1 MPKNTIITDHN
12 LEVSIGFFLQYATPG
27 IIEGCKSPE
36 EAKERIH
43 RVAKLILREDLE
55 DDYIFIESTIE
66 TELSVL
72 CLLRLTH
79 NMSFRNLDYEFSS
92 VTLIWFQE
100 SFGFESVRERVFR
113 FPFREE
119 CIESKGP
126 F

>member
-27 IIEGCKSPE
+27 ILEGCKLPE
-36 EAKERIH
+36 EAEERIH

-55 DDYIFIESTIE
+55 DDYIFIESTIK
-66 TELSVL
+66 TEFSVL

-79 NMSFRNLDYEFSS
+79 NMSFRNLDCEFSS

-100 SFGFESVRERVFR
+100 SFDFESVRERVFR
-113 FPFREE
+113 FPFRKE